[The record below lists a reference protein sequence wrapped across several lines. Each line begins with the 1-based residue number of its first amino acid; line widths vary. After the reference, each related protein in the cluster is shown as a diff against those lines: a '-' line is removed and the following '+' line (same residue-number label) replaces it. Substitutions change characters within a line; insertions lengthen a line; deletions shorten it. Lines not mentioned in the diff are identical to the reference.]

1 MGYKR
6 EVECLKRLN
15 DLTGQIEDIL
25 LFLKEE
31 KLIGDVSIKTV
42 KNSPDRPRE
51 VQSIL
56 NGLRDT
62 GKLQLVEYKWIL
74 LPVETITL
82 FLVTDSN
89 TKQFSYGE

>member
-1 MGYKR
+1 MSSKR

-25 LFLKEE
+25 FFLKEE
-31 KLIGDVSIKTV
+31 SLINDTSIKTV
-42 KNSPDRPRE
+42 KNSSDRPRE
-51 VQSIL
+51 IQSML
-56 NGLRDT
+56 NGLRDA
-62 GKLQLVEYKWIL
+62 GKLQLVEYKWVL

-82 FLVTDSN
+82 FLVTDNN